1 MRDFPL
7 PSYAAHIWI
16 AGDEIKLVL
25 PSPLD
30 APAHVLTLP
39 NNERGMERA
48 LAILREREHESHSTL
63 GKPSA
68 PTQHQTDRALHNDA
82 RYNAWLREM
91 RENSTERQREKA
103 EAEQFLKD
111 IGLEI

>member
-39 NNERGMERA
+39 NNDKGLTRA
-48 LAILREREHESHSTL
+48 LAILREREHESHSTI

-68 PTQHQTDRALHNDA
+68 PSQYQVETALANDA
-82 RYNAWLREM
+82 KYNRWLREM
-91 RENSTERQREKA
+91 REASAERQAEKA
-103 EAEQFLKD
+103 EAEAFLKE